1 MNTIFLDE
9 QKKSEDKTDLDV
21 DHFARLAAATWAMK
35 DLYTFWGAI
44 GFHEFLL
51 YAIGAGQTK
60 AQITAAISFFE
71 KWRGTPEMTQ
81 IMTAVM
87 RLQLYADKLRD
98 QQLSLEKHKAA
109 QSVKIQAVTSEN
121 AKSLTFAPPPDTTKT
136 QRRSPHR
143 VRLVVSDNE
152 RLGSHASKR
161 SAQPGGRR

>member
-9 QKKSEDKTDLDV
+9 QRKSEDKTDLDA
-21 DHFARLAAATWAMK
+21 DHFAKLAAATWSMK
-35 DLYTFWGAI
+35 DQYTFWGAL

-60 AQITAAISFFE
+60 AQINSAISFFE

-109 QSVKIQAVTSEN
+109 QSVKIQAVTSKN
-121 AKSLTFAPPPDTTKT
+121 AGSLTFSPPPNTTKA

-143 VRLVVSDNE
+143 VRLVSDNE
-152 RLGSHASKR
+152 
-161 SAQPGGRR
+161 QV